1 MCHAHAERKAVHVS
15 RISLVATAVGTL
27 LSAAVATGAAQ
38 AAPSPTAPRYQPAMV
53 AALAA
58 SLGVSE
64 DATVARLDH
73 QASQQD
79 ELTELSRSGVATD
92 GAYFT
97 ADGKLTV
104 NVSSAAAAARVRQHG
119 LAARVPQRGARALD
133 RVKASLDAR
142 ALRDAPDGVASWSV
156 DLPSDTV
163 TVHVAPGRT
172 SAAAKS
178 FLEAAASH
186 GSAVRIVHDGQ
197 RLAPQSTVYPGS
209 RMTWNNSQG
218 SWICSVGYGAH
229 DSSGRQYLVSAGHC
243 VADLTDLYYNNAHF
257 AKGVHSRYALG
268 RRSVDMGIAQVDTD
282 DSVAPQVGTWGQGPN
297 VAVKGSRRAASG
309 ASLCKSG
316 QTTGWTCGAVKSY
329 NVSVT
334 YTDEH
339 GGPDTVVTG
348 LASSSVCTQGGD
360 SGGAYISGNQ
370 AQGMTSGGP
379 TGQQC
384 SGTGSGGSSYFQPL
398 DDALSYYGLTLDIS

>member
-1 MCHAHAERKAVHVS
+1 MRVS
-15 RISLVATAVGTL
+15 RISLAATAIGTL
-27 LSAAVATGAAQ
+27 LAAAVATGAAE
-38 AAPSPTAPRYQPAMV
+38 ATPAPTAPRYAPAMV
-53 AALAA
+53 TALAR

-64 DATVARLDH
+64 DAAVARLDH
-73 QASQQD
+73 QAAQQN
-79 ELTELSRSGVATD
+79 ELTALARAGVTTD
-92 GAYFT
+92 GAWFT
-97 ADGKLTV
+97 PDGTLTV
-104 NVSSAAAAARVRQHG
+104 NVSSPAAAAEARDHG
-119 LAARVPQRGARALD
+119 LAARVPQRGERALD
-133 RVKASLDAR
+133 RIKASLDAR
-142 ALRDAPDGVASWSV
+142 ALREVPDGVTSWSV

-163 TVHVAPGRT
+163 TVHVTPGRT
-172 SAAAKS
+172 SAAAAS
-178 FLEAAASH
+178 FLADAASH
-186 GSAVRIVHDGQ
+186 GSAVRILRDGQ
-197 RLAPQSTVYPGS
+197 RLAPQATVYPGS
-209 RMTWNNSQG
+209 RMTWTNSSG
-218 SWICSVGYGAH
+218 SWVCSVGYAAH

-243 VADLTDLYYNNAHF
+243 VADLTDLYYGTAHF

-268 RRSVDMGIAQVDTD
+268 SRSVDMGIAQVDSD
-282 DSVAPQVGTWGQGPN
+282 DSIATQVGTWGTGAN
-297 VAVKGSRRAASG
+297 VAIKGSKRAAPGS
-309 ASLCKSG
+309 ALCKSG

-384 SGTGSGGSSYFQPL
+384 SGTNSSGSSYFQPL
-398 DDALSYYGLTLDIS
+398 DDALSYYGLTLNMN